1 MKEFWDFDETKNYG
15 IVNIQGNNY
24 KVIKNFPDYYT
35 AGYILNEIHM
45 IIIKICNYLS
55 LNYYRYTKNDQKIID
70 CFLQIHPNNYLLS
83 EMQLNTQFYGLNKPR
98 DLYYSNLP
106 SIGSD
111 GKLRANFRHV
121 FITLRDSKGDFNKFN
136 KIMELVLH
144 EISHTMCNH
153 VTWRNDDHREDFK
166 HAEKLLTKVYK
177 RIQN

>member
-106 SIGSD
+106 GIGSD
-111 GKLRANFRHV
+111 GKLRSNFRHV
-121 FITLRDSKGDFNKFN
+121 FITLRDSNGNFNQFD
-136 KIMELVLH
+136 KIMDLVLH

-153 VTWRNDDHREDFK
+153 VTWKNDNHNKDFK